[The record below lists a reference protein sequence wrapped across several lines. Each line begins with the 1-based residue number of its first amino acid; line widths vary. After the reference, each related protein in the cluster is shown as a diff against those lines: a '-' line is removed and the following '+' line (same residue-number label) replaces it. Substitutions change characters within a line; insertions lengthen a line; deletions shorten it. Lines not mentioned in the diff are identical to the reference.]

1 MHAGTEAELG
11 PEFRAMVNA
20 IAGTAPHTGRTLL
33 PADLENSTARL
44 DLVRLAVVVALER
57 AGEQVEVLPT
67 APRRGWLA
75 RLKKAVSQKRQ
86 PGRPVTIAEDGDGLV
101 RVTIGEERFE
111 FRPPSEQECRR
122 LLEPGA
128 RGTVL
133 RFPVFPS
140 QKPFLLARGH
150 RPDEVVLWEP
160 DAPMTKVRLPGPV
173 LAATYVSRTGLHAL
187 IEVDGELF
195 VHYEDDHDTIMRNLR
210 VPIDFSVADEAG
222 RDLSPLYLHAVECWD
237 YRVYFRRAGL
247 WWRFSWSPG
256 HVTLEP
262 STSKVHQ
269 PESYPFHTVLDAA
282 GVSLFAP
289 SRNTAARRDSG
300 WVTWGFGRDGEIIS
314 VPPAEEVL
322 GLTEFDDRP
331 ALLTREGAV
340 VRARTLE
347 DVRTVVEFD
356 GPVLRH
362 HGLPWVAVQRSAY
375 LVEIIDVAT
384 GAVLHRVSTA

>member
-1 MHAGTEAELG
+1 MEAELG

-20 IAGTAPHTGRTLL
+20 IAGTTPHPGRTLL
-33 PADLENSTARL
+33 PADLPNSSARL
-44 DLVRLAVVVALER
+44 DLVRLAVIVALER
-57 AGEQVEVLPT
+57 AGEQFEGVP
-67 APRRGWLA
+67 APPRRGWPA
-75 RLKKAVSQKRQ
+75 ALKAAVFKERR
-86 PGRPVTIAEDGDGLV
+86 PGRPVTIAEDGELV

-140 QKPFLLARGH
+140 HGPFLLARGH

-160 DAPMTKVRLPGPV
+160 GAPVTEVRLPGPV
-173 LAATYVSRTGLHAL
+173 LAATYVSRTGLNAL

-210 VPIDFSVADEAG
+210 IPIDFSVADEAE
-222 RDLSPLYLHAVECWD
+222 RDLSPLYLHAVELWD

-247 WWRFSWSPG
+247 WWEFSWSPG
-256 HVTLEP
+256 HVRLEP
-262 STSKVHQ
+262 SNSKVHQ
-269 PESYPFHTVLDAA
+269 PERFPFQTVLDGA
-282 GVSLFAP
+282 GLSLFGP
-289 SRNTAARRDSG
+289 SRRTAGRRDDG
-300 WVTWGFGRDGEIIS
+300 WVTWGYGRDGEVIP

-356 GPVLRH
+356 GPVLLH

-375 LVEIIDVAT
+375 LVEVIEVAT